1 MADAETYMRRCFS
14 LAQLGAGWV
23 SPNPIVGAVVVHND
37 RIIGEGWHAAYGG
50 PHAEVNAINS
60 VQNKALLKEATLYC
74 SLEPCH
80 HYGKTPPCVDLI
92 IKCQFKKV
100 VISNLDPNP
109 LVGGKSIEKMREAG
123 IEVTTGVL
131 EATGAW
137 LNRYFFHWITQKTP
151 YVVLKWAQSKDGR
164 IAKMGEQTP
173 ISSAVTRRLVHRWR
187 SELDGILVGT
197 HTALIDNPQ
206 LDTRFF
212 PSGRLTRI
220 ALDSKGRLPSNYH
233 LLDDS
238 RETLIIGPPKK
249 GTWKNTKFVS
259 LNRTDS
265 ISSLLLALKEQ
276 GIATLLVEGGAQ
288 LHRSFLEADAWQE
301 IRIIESTKVISE
313 GVAAPILPSKLVRQ
327 QEYCVGDDQIR
338 WFSKLAIPEVSR

>member
-1 MADAETYMRRCFS
+1 MADGEKFMRRCFV

-23 SPNPIVGAVVVHND
+23 SPNPLVGAVVVHND

-50 PHAEVNAINS
+50 AHAEVNAINS

-109 LVGGKSIEKMREAG
+109 LVGGKSIEKMRAAG

-131 EATGAW
+131 EATGLW

-164 IAKMGEQTP
+164 IAKVGEQTS
-173 ISSAVTRRLVHRWR
+173 ISTPVTKRLVHRWR
-187 SELDGILVGT
+187 SELDGILIGT
-197 HTALIDNPQ
+197 QTALIDNPQ

-212 PSGRLTRI
+212 PTGRLKRI
-220 ALDSKGRLPSNYH
+220 ALDIQGRLPSTYH
-233 LLDDS
+233 LLDDTL
-238 RETLIIGPPKK
+238 ETLLIGPPRK
-249 GTWKNTKFVS
+249 GTWKNTKFVPLS
-259 LNRTDS
+259 KTNS
-265 ISSLLLALKEQ
+265 ISILLLALKEQ

-288 LHRSFLEADAWQE
+288 LHRSFIEADAWQE
-301 IRIIESTKVISE
+301 IRVIENNKVISE
-313 GVAAPILPSKLVRQ
+313 GIPAPILPANLVLQ
-327 QEYCVGDDQIR
+327 QEYSLGDDQIR
-338 WFSKLAIPEVSR
+338 CFSKIGMPQVTQ